1 MAENNNLDGSAGVI
15 AGLLDPVADT
25 IEKGLSKIGL
35 GKVAKAWI
43 KGESTV
49 LLLGLLNGMTR
60 MGADYL
66 AKTTGPA
73 VMNLS
78 AGPAGSLAG
87 KQVVE
92 PFEIDE
98 AMLSSAISGLEGFA
112 EAMQLS
118 PSYQLDEVVKD
129 KTGSYGGEHLIA
141 GAKRVGNIFNK

>member
-1 MAENNNLDGSAGVI
+1 MAEDNNLDGSAGVI

-25 IEKGLSKIGL
+25 IEKGLNKIGL

-78 AGPAGSLAG
+78 AG
-87 KQVVE
+87 KKVVE

-98 AMLSSAISGLEGFA
+98 AMLSAAISGLEGFV
-112 EAMQLS
+112 ETMELS
-118 PSYQLDEVVKD
+118 PSYQLDEVIKD

>member
-78 AGPAGSLAG
+78 AG
-87 KQVVE
+87 KKVVE

-98 AMLSSAISGLEGFA
+98 AMLSAAISGLEGFA
-112 EAMQLS
+112 ETMELS

>member
-1 MAENNNLDGSAGVI
+1 MAEDNNLDGSAGVI

-49 LLLGLLNGMTR
+49 LLLGLLNGMKNI
-60 MGADYL
+60 GADYV

-78 AGPAGSLAG
+78 AGR
-87 KQVVE
+87 QVVE
-92 PFEIDE
+92 SFEIDE
-98 AMLSSAISGLEGFA
+98 AMLSAAVSGLEGFA
-112 EAMQLS
+112 KTMELS

>member
-1 MAENNNLDGSAGVI
+1 MAEDNNLDGSAGVI

-78 AGPAGSLAG
+78 AG
-87 KQVVE
+87 KKVVE

-98 AMLSSAISGLEGFA
+98 AMLSAAISGLEGFA
-112 EAMQLS
+112 ETMELS
-118 PSYQLDEVVKD
+118 PSYQLDEVIKD

>member
-15 AGLLDPVADT
+15 AGLLDPVADA

-78 AGPAGSLAG
+78 AG
-87 KQVVE
+87 KKVVE

-98 AMLSSAISGLEGFA
+98 AMLSAAISGLEGFA
-112 EAMQLS
+112 ETMELS

>member
-1 MAENNNLDGSAGVI
+1 MAEDNNLDGSSGVI
-15 AGLLDPVADT
+15 AGLLDPVADA

-78 AGPAGSLAG
+78 AG
-87 KQVVE
+87 KKVVE

-98 AMLSSAISGLEGFA
+98 AMLSAAISGLEGFA
-112 EAMQLS
+112 ETMELS

>member
-1 MAENNNLDGSAGVI
+1 MAEDNNLDGSAGVI
-15 AGLLDPVADT
+15 AALLDPVADT

-35 GKVAKAWI
+35 GKIAKGWI
-43 KGESTV
+43 KTESNI
-49 LLLGLLNGMTR
+49 LLLGLLNGMKN
-60 MGADYL
+60 MGADYV

-78 AGPAGSLAG
+78 AG
-87 KQVVE
+87 KKVVK

-98 AMLSSAISGLEGFA
+98 AMLSAAISGLEGFGK
-112 EAMQLS
+112 AMQLS
-118 PSYQLDEVVKD
+118 PSYQLDEVVKN